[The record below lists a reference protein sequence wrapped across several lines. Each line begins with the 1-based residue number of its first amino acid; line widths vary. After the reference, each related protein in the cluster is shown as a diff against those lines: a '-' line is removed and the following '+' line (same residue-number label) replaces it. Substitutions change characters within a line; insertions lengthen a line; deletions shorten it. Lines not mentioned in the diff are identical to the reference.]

1 MKKQFSFALSL
12 ALSIVGL
19 SSCGEEV
26 QTPPVEEVAAK
37 GTLQEVFKRLQGNN
51 FSMSYIDN
59 YAASGATR
67 YQNSY
72 YTEYS
77 LQSDGDLGFNGYAQ
91 GDGIIFPYNI
101 VDNEIVSGIPAVD
114 SATGMRYENIYD
126 YRDGLQNFDFTCLE
140 ETPSNDGSYV
150 YTYGENENNDR
161 LIETVFL
168 RKTYNPSVVST
179 SLVFKD
185 VSTNGFVI
193 EAVGIDYGEL
203 GRDTT
208 QVRVYN
214 IGTTENTLIKD
225 YLEDG
230 GTSKTPLDLDFYRF
244 IVPYLSTNTYK
255 VTVDATNYNSGSSS
269 YSTYVSDIYYTENA
283 IYYDRLDDNSNVVTG
298 QIETGSNVCSFTM
311 PSIEADYLEITG
323 SLSNPNSE
331 DGFYYSLYGE
341 YISYMFSSLNFTDFV
356 GYVDEEHENS
366 YILTDSYLQY
376 ILGYICYFEV
386 DTNTYAVKELRMK
399 INDYENNEFTLYFN
413 IYNAS
418 TGVDRGVFSA
428 TFSNPGVST
437 LEAANRYL
445 SIGDDTHDQTL
456 DDVRTVLEKFKNHN
470 YSSDYYF
477 GNGLAKTF
485 FTEKYRYTYTYGNP
499 SSNLGYM
506 NVDGTIKQFTITYN
520 DDGEP
525 TGINFSDSYNAPSDM
540 TLPGTGTYQG
550 ASNDL
555 FYLSDF
561 SDAIY
566 DYDSYQKGEI
576 VGENCWLNTTS
587 GFSRELM
594 LYFRHGSD
602 QVIVNNEYM
611 SIYPTGAGFIV
622 SNEEDPYDTRVTVLS
637 GYVTADGSIYGASYV
652 TYYDIENTGY
662 DYIEKYIS
670 ENNI

>member
-37 GTLQEVFKRLQGNN
+37 GTLQKVFKRLQGNN

-91 GDGIIFPYNI
+91 GDGIVFPYNI

-126 YRDGLQNFDFTCLE
+126 YRDGLQNFDFTYLE
-140 ETPSNDGSYV
+140 EAPSNDGSYV

-168 RKTYNPSVVST
+168 RKTYNASGVST

-185 VSTNGFVI
+185 VTTNGFVV

-208 QVRVYN
+208 EVRVYN
-214 IGTTENTLIKD
+214 IGTTENALIKD

-283 IYYDRLDDNSNVVTG
+283 IYYDRLDDNNDVVTG

-311 PSIEADYLEITG
+311 PSIEADTLEITG
-323 SLSNPNSE
+323 SLTNPNSE

-341 YISYMFSSLNFTDFV
+341 YIHFL
-356 GYVDEEHENS
+356 YVL
-366 YILTDSYLQY
+366 I
-376 ILGYICYFEV
+376 
-386 DTNTYAVKELRMK
+386 
-399 INDYENNEFTLYFN
+399 
-413 IYNAS
+413 
-418 TGVDRGVFSA
+418 
-428 TFSNPGVST
+428 
-437 LEAANRYL
+437 
-445 SIGDDTHDQTL
+445 
-456 DDVRTVLEKFKNHN
+456 
-470 YSSDYYF
+470 
-477 GNGLAKTF
+477 
-485 FTEKYRYTYTYGNP
+485 
-499 SSNLGYM
+499 
-506 NVDGTIKQFTITYN
+506 
-520 DDGEP
+520 
-525 TGINFSDSYNAPSDM
+525 INF
-540 TLPGTGTYQG
+540 
-550 ASNDL
+550 
-555 FYLSDF
+555 
-561 SDAIY
+561 
-566 DYDSYQKGEI
+566 
-576 VGENCWLNTTS
+576 
-587 GFSRELM
+587 
-594 LYFRHGSD
+594 H
-602 QVIVNNEYM
+602 
-611 SIYPTGAGFIV
+611 
-622 SNEEDPYDTRVTVLS
+622 
-637 GYVTADGSIYGASYV
+637 
-652 TYYDIENTGY
+652 
-662 DYIEKYIS
+662 
-670 ENNI
+670 